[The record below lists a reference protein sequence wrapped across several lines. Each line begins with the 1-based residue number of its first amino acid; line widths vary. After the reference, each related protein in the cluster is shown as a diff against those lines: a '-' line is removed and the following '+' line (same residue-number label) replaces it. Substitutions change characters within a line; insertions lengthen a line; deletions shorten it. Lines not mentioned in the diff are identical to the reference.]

1 MSRIM
6 SGVKFS
12 RIRWAET
19 RKKNEAAAVYTV
31 GPAAVNKYVRAF
43 ESRSIINLTTR
54 GGEKWKT

>member
-12 RIRWAET
+12 RNRRTET
-19 RKKNEAAAVYTV
+19 RKNNEAAAVYPV

-43 ESRSIINLTTR
+43 ESRLIFNLKTR